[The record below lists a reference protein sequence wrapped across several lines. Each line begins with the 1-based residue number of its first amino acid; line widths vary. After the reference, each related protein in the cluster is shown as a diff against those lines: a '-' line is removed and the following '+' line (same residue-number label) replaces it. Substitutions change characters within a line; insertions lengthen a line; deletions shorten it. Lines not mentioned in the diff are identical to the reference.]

1 MDRDVR
7 IVRVYDDSRRD
18 SDEYRALV
26 DRLWPRGQSKDEVD
40 LDEWTKDAAPST
52 ELRRWYR
59 HDPERF
65 AEFSRRFRAELAL
78 PPATDVVSK
87 LRETSKVRSLVF
99 LSATRDVE
107 RSRATVLRGV
117 IVSANGS

>member
-7 IVRVYDDSRRD
+7 IVRVYDDTGREGD
-18 SDEYRALV
+18 DYRVLV
-26 DRLWPRGQSKDEVD
+26 DRLWPRGQSKGEVD
-40 LDEWTKDAAPST
+40 LDEWTKDATPKT

-107 RSRATVLRGV
+107 HPGATVLRGV